1 MKIIS
6 RKLITATI
14 ALSLVFVFGLAGLSP
29 VSRAATTVSLG
40 AADSFAV
47 LAFSFVTATTPSVV
61 GGDVGLSPAAGT
73 FYTGLTTGQVAGT
86 IYAVDATGPAGAAG
100 NNPTLL
106 TSATGA
112 LSSAYTAASQ
122 APAGVGGGIVS
133 ADLGGQTL
141 TPGVYQDNGA
151 PASLAITGTLTL
163 DGQGDP
169 NAVFIFRSASTLT
182 TASNSHVTL
191 INGAQS
197 CNVFW
202 QVGSSATLGTG
213 SDFKGT
219 ILATASITDNGGST
233 VEGRFLAMGGAVTLN
248 NTTIT
253 KATCAAPGAV
263 PVVSQGSGGVPPLI
277 DLLKTPSPL
286 ALPLGGGLVTYTYYV
301 TNIGTVPMRSVNLI
315 DDRCPSQNMKFISSS
330 KNNLLTAVDSNTY
343 LAVNETWTYTC
354 ATNLSETT
362 KNIAVVTGLANGVT
376 AADTA
381 VATVAVGLALP
392 PPLIHVVKTPNI
404 FLLPAGG
411 GAVTYSYFVTNPGT
425 APLEDVSITDNK
437 CTGLPGRV
445 AGHPGDINKN
455 GLLDFGETFY
465 FTCAT
470 QIGQTTVNTA
480 IAEGSA
486 NGLTAIDFAHA
497 TVVVSSPALPNTG
510 LPTKQNTPWSAVL
523 IAGAI
528 MLALSSVAMVLNKRK
543 I

>member
-1 MKIIS
+1 M
-6 RKLITATI
+6 I
-14 ALSLVFVFGLAGLSP
+14 ALAVSFAFSLAGPL
-29 VSRAATTVSLG
+29 VSVAATTVSLG
-40 AADSFAV
+40 TADSFAV
-47 LAFSFVTATTPSVV
+47 LGFSAVTATTPSVV

-73 FYTGLTTGQVAGT
+73 LYTGLTTGQVAGT

-100 NNPTLL
+100 NNPGLL

-112 LSSAYTAASQ
+112 LSAAYTAAGQ
-122 APAGVGGGIVS
+122 APAGIGGGIVS
-133 ADLGGQTL
+133 ANLGGQTL

-151 PASLAITGTLTL
+151 PNSLAITGTLIL

-169 NAVFIFRSASTLT
+169 NAVFIFRSASTLI
-182 TASNSHVTL
+182 TAANSHVTL
-191 INGAQS
+191 INGAQA

-263 PVVSQGSGGVPPLI
+263 PVVSGGTGGVPPLI
-277 DLLKTPSPL
+277 DLIKTPSPL
-286 ALPLGGGLVTYTYYV
+286 TLPLGGGSVTYTYYV
-301 TNIGTVPMRSVNLI
+301 TNIGTVQMRSVNLA
-315 DDRCPSQNMKFISSS
+315 DDRCSSQNMKFVSSS
-330 KNNLLTAVDSNTY
+330 KNNLLKAVDSNTY
-343 LAVNETWTYTC
+343 IAVNETWTYTC
-354 ATNLSETT
+354 TTDLKETT
-362 KNIAVVTGLANGVT
+362 KNIAVVTGMANGVT

-392 PPLIHVVKTPNI
+392 PPLIHVVKVPSA
-404 FLLPAGG
+404 FLLSAGG

-455 GLLDFGETFY
+455 GLLDPGETFY

-497 TVVVSSPALPNTG
+497 TVIVSSPMLPNTG
-510 LPTKQNTPWSAVL
+510 LPEDKNSTPLGMAILFGILALAGVSAVV
-523 IAGAI
+523 I
-528 MLALSSVAMVLNKRK
+528 RK
-543 I
+543 KQTA